1 MSTVSSLSLR
11 HLQVDAAVLVAVV
24 QLQGPPEGPA
34 GLLLSPVAEVGKPHQ
49 IVAVDLISYIVRGS
63 CQVSSAALSGEETG
77 FHSENSFCTCFKK
90 AEKMTPGQYRAA
102 VLAKQQ
108 P

>member
-11 HLQVDAAVLVAVV
+11 HLQVDAAVL
-24 QLQGPPEGPA
+24 GPA

-77 FHSENSFCTCFKK
+77 FHSESSFCTCFKK
-90 AEKMTPGQYRAA
+90 AEKMTPGQ
-102 VLAKQQ
+102 
-108 P
+108 